1 VQQPNHIPTEELQQL
16 PSTYRDFR
24 LPSTTSLNSRLPFK
38 TLDLAGLPTTSTT
51 KYNAHLRRGP
61 RCSPDLPVSL
71 LSFVPASFFTADY
84 RQDSRWSLLLL
95 LTAAAEEC
103 VHVKRIPDAAT
114 ADAAI
119 RKAMQIYSRPTHAPL
134 HRQIRETRKSRTRAR
149 GEREKMTSERA
160 QRWRAP
166 QETTRGGGGGG
177 GPPQQ
182 GAGLPG
188 SQSGSGTRAARN
200 GGTEATGAV
209 RRFHPDTFHPSTS
222 LFEFTS
228 HEKLGDGK

>member
-1 VQQPNHIPTEELQQL
+1 MQQPNHIPTEELQQL

-166 QETTRGGGGGG
+166 QETTLRLGGGGGSRE
-177 GPPQQ
+177 Q
-182 GAGLPG
+182 GYPAASPVRAHGQHGTGVPRLRERFADFIQTHFIHLLASLNLLP
-188 SQSGSGTRAARN
+188 TRN
-200 GGTEATGAV
+200 
-209 RRFHPDTFHPSTS
+209 
-222 LFEFTS
+222 
-228 HEKLGDGK
+228 